1 MSGKASM
8 EAMKAEAL
16 ERMKLL
22 KLHQNPVR
30 EFQNEGKLNLS
41 ERFGALFWLN
51 EEQEKLVRDWE
62 SKTGYLVYHVI
73 HTRMEFGDTLS
84 LLYVSTFQEE
94 WAKDRENIRDGEALA
109 YVMNLDDD
117 ICSEYGY
124 IGIKP
129 MFGGVI
135 REW

>member
-1 MSGKASM
+1 MKISM

-22 KLHQNPVR
+22 KLDRRPVR
-30 EFQNEGKLNLS
+30 EFREERTLNLT
-41 ERFGALFWLN
+41 EQFGSLFWLN

-62 SKTGYLVYHVI
+62 RKTGYLVYRVI
-73 HTRMEFGDTLS
+73 HTCMEFGDTLS

-94 WAKDRENIRDGEALA
+94 WAQDRRNIRDGEALA

-117 ICSEYGY
+117 ACSEYGY
-124 IGIKP
+124 IGIRP
-129 MFGGVI
+129 MFGVVI